1 MFGLPHNAKPIPY
14 KEDRIR
20 LDSYQN
26 KGSDLKRIQAK
37 KRNYSDGRGR
47 GGGETKQILSKRYT
61 N

>member
-37 KRNYSDGRGR
+37 KGIIVMGGAWGR
-47 GGGETKQILSKRYT
+47 ETKQILSKRYT

>member
-1 MFGLPHNAKPIPY
+1 MAFLPHNAKPIPY

-37 KRNYSDGRGR
+37 KRGMKGEGFQGRG
-47 GGGETKQILSKRYT
+47 KQSKY
-61 N
+61 